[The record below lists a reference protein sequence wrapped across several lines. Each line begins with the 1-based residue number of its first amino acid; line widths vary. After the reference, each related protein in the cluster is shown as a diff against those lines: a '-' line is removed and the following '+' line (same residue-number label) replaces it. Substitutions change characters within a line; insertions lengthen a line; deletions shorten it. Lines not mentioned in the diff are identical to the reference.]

1 MVWGWEQPS
10 MGWKGLCLHNYI
22 NNKSV
27 QFHFIAY
34 SGAQMY
40 VNMHFPCATVFF
52 FMLLH
57 VLYVLCRTVETKI
70 VRREKHN
77 RVKNSTAFYFI
88 FNNLNSNTMALYAS
102 LKLYV
107 ILIKKLLF
115 FGSCLMNVSWW
126 RETVCGFLLL
136 YDTYII
142 NILHFT
148 SFFPDKNHYHVIK
161 VLSHFHTFSSSTLI
175 WMLII
180 IFIMWIFNWIY
191 YNFF

>member
-1 MVWGWEQPS
+1 MVWGWKQPS
-10 MGWKGLCLHNYI
+10 KGWKGLCLHNYI

-52 FMLLH
+52 LMLLH

-115 FGSCLMNVSWW
+115 FRELLDECFMMAWNSLWVFTALRYIYNKYFTLYQLFSW
-126 RETVCGFLLL
+126 
-136 YDTYII
+136 
-142 NILHFT
+142 
-148 SFFPDKNHYHVIK
+148 
-161 VLSHFHTFSSSTLI
+161 
-175 WMLII
+175 
-180 IFIMWIFNWIY
+180 
-191 YNFF
+191 